1 MESSKN
7 TELNKNLKEHWNN
20 AYSSKPVEKL
30 GWYETDLS
38 PMLKLIEQ
46 TKLTKDARIIN
57 IGSGSTTLIDQ
68 LINLKYT
75 NLIATDISEVALN
88 NLTER
93 VGKQKIQSIV
103 DDLTNPQVI
112 STIKPVD
119 LWIDRAVLHFFTDPK
134 EQKTYFDLLSKTI
147 KPNGYAIF
155 AQFNTQS
162 AKFCSGLPVFQYDK
176 EKLSKQLGD
185 DFSLMEAFNY
195 TYTMPSGDKRE
206 YIYTLFKKK

>member
-1 MESSKN
+1 MGSSKN

-38 PMLKLIEQ
+38 PMLKLIKL

-68 LINLKYT
+68 LLNLEYT

-93 VGKQKIQSIV
+93 VGEQNIQSIV
-103 DDLTNPQVI
+103 DDLTKPQKINTI
-112 STIKPVD
+112 SPVD
-119 LWIDRAVLHFFTDPK
+119 LWIDRAVLHFFTDLK

-147 KPNGYAIF
+147 KPNGYTIL

-176 EKLSKQLGD
+176 DKLSKKLGD

-195 TYTMPSGDKRE
+195 TYTMPSGDTRE
-206 YIYTLFKKK
+206 YVYTLFKKK